1 MIVNSITAN
10 IIATVTKHGKACPA
24 FRTRGKCQDSVQM
37 APVSL
42 TRLRVSLTASDN
54 LKSRSKGKNTKGEI
68 SDTNSL
74 ERPC

>member
-42 TRLRVSLTASDN
+42 TRLRVSLT
-54 LKSRSKGKNTKGEI
+54 
-68 SDTNSL
+68 
-74 ERPC
+74 